1 MRHSSEN
8 PQLTRGLIVA
18 SELYRPQYHFS
29 PQANWMNDPNGPVY
43 CDGEYHLFYQYH
55 PESPVWGLMHWGHAV
70 SCDLIH
76 WQHLPIALYPD
87 EHGMIFSGSA
97 VVDWNN
103 AAGFG
108 EKAMIIIFTY
118 NKEHKETQNLAYSTD
133 KGRTWTK
140 YAGNPVIPHPNYL
153 RDFRDPKVFWHENH
167 WVMSLAAGDMIL
179 FYASPDLKHWEQ
191 SGSFGGGYGCTSG
204 VWETPDLF
212 KLPVDNGPETR
223 WVLTVGVGNGG
234 PAGGSGTQY
243 FIGEFNEKK
252 FTSENSKDT
261 ILWADYGAD
270 YYAPQSWS
278 DEPNACRIMI
288 GWMNNWQYATLI
300 PTSGWRGTFSIIREL
315 SLART
320 ENGIRLIQKP
330 ISEMQTLQRKRYH
343 WQEEVIQP
351 ETNLLANIRGESLE
365 VVAEFQIINDVDC
378 FGFRVRVGQG
388 EHTTISYVVKDK
400 TLRVDRTHSGRV
412 DFKDSFAQIHSA
424 DILPINDVLR
434 LHIFVDCS
442 SVEVFANDGLVVFS
456 ECIFPSKQS
465 QGLELF
471 AEGGFVT
478 LNSLDI
484 YQHNPAKFYIS
495 RETILEERTCSRI

>member
-1 MRHSSEN
+1 
-8 PQLTRGLIVA
+8 
-18 SELYRPQYHFS
+18 
-29 PQANWMNDPNGPVY
+29 
-43 CDGEYHLFYQYH
+43 
-55 PESPVWGLMHWGHAV
+55 
-70 SCDLIH
+70 
-76 WQHLPIALYPD
+76 
-87 EHGMIFSGSA
+87 
-97 VVDWNN
+97 
-103 AAGFG
+103 
-108 EKAMIIIFTY
+108 
-118 NKEHKETQNLAYSTD
+118 
-133 KGRTWTK
+133 
-140 YAGNPVIPHPNYL
+140 L

-234 PAGGSGTQY
+234 TAGGSGTQY

-278 DEPNACRIMI
+278 DEPNARRIMI

-320 ENGIRLIQKP
+320 ENGICLIQKP
-330 ISEMQTLQRKRYH
+330 ISEMQTLQRKHYH
-343 WQEEVIQP
+343 WQDEVIKP
-351 ETNLLANIRGESLE
+351 DTNLLASFRGESLE

-388 EHTTISYVVKDK
+388 EHTTISYIVKDK
-400 TLRVDRTHSGRV
+400 TLLVDRTHSGRV
-412 DFKDSFAQIHSA
+412 DFKDGYAQIHSA
-424 DILPINDVLR
+424 DISPINDIVR

-442 SVEVFANDGLVVFS
+442 SVEVFANDGLVIFS
-456 ECIFPSKQS
+456 ECILPSEQS

-471 AEGGFVT
+471 AEGGFFI
-478 LNSLDI
+478 LNSLYI
-484 YQHNPAKFYIS
+484 YQLNPAKFYIS
-495 RETILEERTCSRI
+495 RKTILEERACSRI